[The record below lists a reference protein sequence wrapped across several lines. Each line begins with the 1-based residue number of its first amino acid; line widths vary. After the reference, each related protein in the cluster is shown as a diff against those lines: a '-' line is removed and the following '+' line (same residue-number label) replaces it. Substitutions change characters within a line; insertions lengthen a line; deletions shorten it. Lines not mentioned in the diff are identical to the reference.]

1 MSDDDLIGPA
11 LPPSF
16 RKSSHDDSDDEGGF
30 AGPALPPGYKPE
42 LLSSS
47 EDDFGQEEEEEEEEV
62 IKRRSKTS
70 SKHDTSSRHG
80 HGSATTRDGPTAEK
94 QRRVDETVSRRLADD
109 DEDDGFFGPALPPG
123 FSKSQASPER
133 PAVLGPALPPG
144 FHRPAADEDDDD
156 GDDLHGPALPPG
168 FHRPAADEDD
178 DDLHGPALPPGF
190 HRPAADEDDD
200 DLHGP
205 ALPPGFHRPAADEDD
220 DGDDL
225 HGPALPPGYTAEP
238 SSSDEEEEE
247 EDEEVIGP
255 MPAQGAIQDS
265 VALDIERRAQK
276 MKDRLTGADDGP
288 EEVVRE
294 TWMTELPPT
303 LQHIGLG
310 ARTFKKRA
318 GPESKDRSLWT
329 DTPADRERKLRERL
343 EGKKSEEI
351 ESVPQLSHKE
361 LQMAEKVSK
370 YNETKRGESL
380 ISLHEKQLKKR
391 KLDEG
396 AKSVERRAFDRDQ
409 DLQVNKFDEAQK
421 QRLLK
426 KSQEL
431 NTRFGHSKEK
441 MFL

>member
-16 RKSSHDDSDDEGGF
+16 RKSSSDDSDDEEGF

-47 EDDFGQEEEEEEEEV
+47 EDDFVQEEV
-62 IKRRSKTS
+62 DVVMKRRNK
-70 SKHDTSSRHG
+70 TSSRHG
-80 HGSATTRDGPTAEK
+80 RGTTRDGPTTEK
-94 QRRVDETVSRRLADD
+94 QHRVEEAVRRRLGDD
-109 DEDDGFFGPALPPG
+109 DDDDGFFGPALPPG
-123 FSKSQASPER
+123 FSNPQASPER

-144 FHRPAADEDDDD
+144 FHRPVSDDEDDDD
-156 GDDLHGPALPPG
+156 GEDDFPRPVLPPG
-168 FHRPAADEDD
+168 F
-178 DDLHGPALPPGF
+178 
-190 HRPAADEDDD
+190 
-200 DLHGP
+200 
-205 ALPPGFHRPAADEDD
+205 
-220 DGDDL
+220 
-225 HGPALPPGYTAEP
+225 TAES
-238 SSSDEEEEE
+238 SSSDEEEEEEE

-255 MPAQGAIQDS
+255 MPAQGAIRDS

-276 MKDRLTGADDGP
+276 MKDRLTGADNGP
-288 EEVVRE
+288 EDVVRE

-343 EGKKSEEI
+343 EGK
-351 ESVPQLSHKE
+351 ESGETEPVPRLSHKE

-380 ISLHEKQLKKR
+380 ISLHEKQMKKR
-391 KLDEG
+391 KLGEG
-396 AKSVERRAFDRDQ
+396 AKPLERRAFDRDQ

>member
-16 RKSSHDDSDDEGGF
+16 RRSSNDDSDDEDGF

-47 EDDFGQEEEEEEEEV
+47 EDEFVLEEV
-62 IKRRSKTS
+62 AVLKRREKTS
-70 SKHDTSSRHG
+70 SEHDTSSG
-80 HGSATTRDGPTAEK
+80 HGTSRDGPTTEVEE
-94 QRRVDETVSRRLADD
+94 RVSRRTAD
-109 DEDDGFFGPALPPG
+109 DEDEDGFFGPALPPG
-123 FSKSQASPER
+123 FSKPQASPER

-144 FHRPAADEDDDD
+144 FCRLAADGDEDEDDF
-156 GDDLHGPALPPG
+156 P
-168 FHRPAADEDD
+168 
-178 DDLHGPALPPGF
+178 
-190 HRPAADEDDD
+190 
-200 DLHGP
+200 
-205 ALPPGFHRPAADEDD
+205 
-220 DGDDL
+220 
-225 HGPALPPGYTAEP
+225 GPALPPGYTADN
-238 SSSDEEEEE
+238 SSS
-247 EDEEVIGP
+247 DEEVIGP

-265 VALDIERRAQK
+265 VTLDIERRAQK
-276 MKDRLTGADDGP
+276 MKDRLMGINDGP
-288 EEVVRE
+288 EEVARE

-343 EGKKSEEI
+343 EGKKSEEK
-351 ESVPQLSHKE
+351 EPVPQLSYKE

-380 ISLHEKQLKKR
+380 ISLHEKKMKKR
-391 KLDEG
+391 KADEG
-396 AKSVERRAFDRDQ
+396 AKPVERRAFDRDT

>member
-1 MSDDDLIGPA
+1 MD
-11 LPPSF
+11 
-16 RKSSHDDSDDEGGF
+16 
-30 AGPALPPGYKPE
+30 
-42 LLSSS
+42 
-47 EDDFGQEEEEEEEEV
+47 
-62 IKRRSKTS
+62 
-70 SKHDTSSRHG
+70 
-80 HGSATTRDGPTAEK
+80 
-94 QRRVDETVSRRLADD
+94 
-109 DEDDGFFGPALPPG
+109 
-123 FSKSQASPER
+123 
-133 PAVLGPALPPG
+133 
-144 FHRPAADEDDDD
+144 
-156 GDDLHGPALPPG
+156 
-168 FHRPAADEDD
+168 
-178 DDLHGPALPPGF
+178 
-190 HRPAADEDDD
+190 
-200 DLHGP
+200 
-205 ALPPGFHRPAADEDD
+205 
-220 DGDDL
+220 DDL

-265 VALDIERRAQK
+265 
-276 MKDRLTGADDGP
+276 DGP

-370 YNETKRGESL
+370 YN
-380 ISLHEKQLKKR
+380 LKKR

>member
-1 MSDDDLIGPA
+1 MSDNDLIGPA

-16 RKSSHDDSDDEGGF
+16 SKSSNDDSDEEDGF

-47 EDDFGQEEEEEEEEV
+47 EDDFGPEEEV
-62 IKRRSKTS
+62 VFKRRDK
-70 SKHDTSSRHG
+70 TSSRHG
-80 HGSATTRDGPTAEK
+80 ANRDGPTTEK
-94 QRRVDETVSRRLADD
+94 QRRVEETARETADD
-109 DEDDGFFGPALPPG
+109 EDGFFGPALPPG
-123 FSKSQASPER
+123 FSKPQASPER

-144 FHRPAADEDDDD
+144 FRKPSADDDEHDDDDDEDDF
-156 GDDLHGPALPPG
+156 P
-168 FHRPAADEDD
+168 
-178 DDLHGPALPPGF
+178 
-190 HRPAADEDDD
+190 
-200 DLHGP
+200 
-205 ALPPGFHRPAADEDD
+205 
-220 DGDDL
+220 
-225 HGPALPPGYTAEP
+225 GPALPPGYTADP
-238 SSSDEEEEE
+238 SSS
-247 EDEEVIGP
+247 DEEVIGP
-255 MPAQGAIQDS
+255 MPAPAAIQDS

-276 MKDRLTGADDGP
+276 MKDRLLGINDGP

-329 DTPADRERKLRERL
+329 DTPADRERKLMERL
-343 EGKKSEEI
+343 EGKKDDEKDP
-351 ESVPQLSHKE
+351 VPQLSYKE
-361 LQMAEKVSK
+361 LQLAEKVSK

-380 ISLHEKQLKKR
+380 ISLHEKKMKKR
-391 KLDEG
+391 KAEEG
-396 AKSVERRAFDRDQ
+396 AKPVERRAFDRDT

>member
-1 MSDDDLIGPA
+1 MSDDDLIGPV
-11 LPPSF
+11 LPPCF
-16 RKSSHDDSDDEGGF
+16 RRSSDSDDAGAF

-47 EDDFGQEEEEEEEEV
+47 EDEFGLEEETV
-62 IKRRSKTS
+62 FKRRDQAS
-70 SKHDTSSRHG
+70 SKHGTSSY
-80 HGSATTRDGPTAEK
+80 GPTTEK
-94 QRRVDETVSRRLADD
+94 QRRLEEHVSRRTAE
-109 DEDDGFFGPALPPG
+109 DEDEGGFFGPALPPG
-123 FSKSQASPER
+123 FSEPQASPEM

-144 FHRPAADEDDDD
+144 FRRPVADGDVDEDDDD
-156 GDDLHGPALPPG
+156 FP
-168 FHRPAADEDD
+168 
-178 DDLHGPALPPGF
+178 
-190 HRPAADEDDD
+190 
-200 DLHGP
+200 
-205 ALPPGFHRPAADEDD
+205 
-220 DGDDL
+220 
-225 HGPALPPGYTAEP
+225 GPALPPGYTADN
-238 SSSDEEEEE
+238 SSSDED
-247 EDEEVIGP
+247 EDEGVIGP
-255 MPAQGAIQDS
+255 MPAPGATQDS
-265 VALDIERRAQK
+265 VTLDIERRAQK
-276 MKDRLTGADDGP
+276 MKDRLMGVNDGP
-288 EEVVRE
+288 EEVARE

-343 EGKKSEEI
+343 EGKKSEEK
-351 ESVPQLSHKE
+351 EPVPQLSYKE

-380 ISLHEKQLKKR
+380 ISLHEKKMKKR
-391 KLDEG
+391 KADEG
-396 AKSVERRAFDRDQ
+396 AKPVERRAFDRDT

>member
-1 MSDDDLIGPA
+1 MSDEDLIGPA

-16 RKSSHDDSDDEGGF
+16 RKSSSDDSDDEEGF

-47 EDDFGQEEEEEEEEV
+47 EDDFVQEEV
-62 IKRRSKTS
+62 DVVMKRRNK
-70 SKHDTSSRHG
+70 TSSRHG
-80 HGSATTRDGPTAEK
+80 RGTTRDGPTAEK
-94 QRRVDETVSRRLADD
+94 QHRGEEAVSRRLGDD
-109 DEDDGFFGPALPPG
+109 DDDDDGFFGPALPPG
-123 FSKSQASPER
+123 FSNPQASPER

-144 FHRPAADEDDDD
+144 FHRPVSDDEDDDD
-156 GDDLHGPALPPG
+156 DG
-168 FHRPAADEDD
+168 EDD
-178 DDLHGPALPPGF
+178 FP
-190 HRPAADEDDD
+190 R
-200 DLHGP
+200 
-205 ALPPGFHRPAADEDD
+205 
-220 DGDDL
+220 
-225 HGPALPPGYTAEP
+225 PALPPGYTAEP
-238 SSSDEEEEE
+238 SSSDEEEE
-247 EDEEVIGP
+247 DEEVIGP
-255 MPAQGAIQDS
+255 MPAQGAIRDS

-276 MKDRLTGADDGP
+276 MKDRLTGADNGP
-288 EEVVRE
+288 DDVVRE

-329 DTPADRERKLRERL
+329 DTPADRERKLRDRL
-343 EGKKSEEI
+343 EGKESEET
-351 ESVPQLSHKE
+351 EPVPQLSHRE

-380 ISLHEKQLKKR
+380 ISLHEKQLKRR

-396 AKSVERRAFDRDQ
+396 TKPVERRAFDRDQ

>member
-1 MSDDDLIGPA
+1 MMMMMMMMKMMVSSDQLFLLG
-11 LPPSF
+11 SQ
-16 RKSSHDDSDDEGGF
+16 SHR
-30 AGPALPPGYKPE
+30 LHQR
-42 LLSSS
+42 
-47 EDDFGQEEEEEEEEV
+47 GQLYW
-62 IKRRSKTS
+62 
-70 SKHDTSSRHG
+70 
-80 HGSATTRDGPTAEK
+80 AQPC
-94 QRRVDETVSRRLADD
+94 
-109 DEDDGFFGPALPPG
+109 
-123 FSKSQASPER
+123 
-133 PAVLGPALPPG
+133 
-144 FHRPAADEDDDD
+144 HRAFTDQQLMKMMMMEMISMGQPC
-156 GDDLHGPALPPG
+156 
-168 FHRPAADEDD
+168 HRAFTDQQLMKMMMISMGQP
-178 DDLHGPALPPGF
+178 LPPGF